1 MPHKE
6 DNFFEAPMKKLAFLL
21 VIFPLLLVCSVSA
34 GEVANVFS
42 DSIFDLKRS
51 CLFVSKL

>member
-1 MPHKE
+1 
-6 DNFFEAPMKKLAFLL
+6 MKKLAFLL

-42 DSIFDLKRS
+42 DSIFDLKWS